1 MPEINQQTKSPHQN
15 QLRFVGLL
23 LVIGL
28 SRHIPLSYPELSN
41 FSPILALVLLSGAS
55 LRGYWS
61 WVTPLC
67 AVLVTDLIIN
77 PSYGLSLLEPFML
90 VTLLSYFLI
99 FLLGKKLSST
109 RSLGKLIG
117 GGIAGAL
124 LFHFITC
131 GFAWLGNPA
140 YAKSAS
146 GFLQAL
152 TIGEPGFAPAYL
164 FLRNTLVSTILFTA
178 ALGWIALRIKAP
190 VSPAISNPRPVRS
203 N

>member
-1 MPEINQQTKSPHQN
+1 MSEIHQQTKSPHQN

-23 LVIGL
+23 LVIGI

-41 FSPILALVLLSGAS
+41 FSPILALVLLSGS
-55 LRGYWS
+55 HLKGYWS

-67 AVLVTDLIIN
+67 AVLITDLIIN
-77 PSYGLSLLEPFML
+77 PSYGLSLVEPFML

-99 FLLGKKLSST
+99 FLLGKKLHST

-124 LFHFITC
+124 LFHFLTC
-131 GFAWLGNPA
+131 GFAWFGNPA

-164 FLRNTLVSTILFTA
+164 FLRNTLVSTVLFTA
-178 ALGWIALRIKAP
+178 ALGWIALRTKE
-190 VSPAISNPRPVRS
+190 PASATIGDPRPAGS
-203 N
+203 D

>member
-1 MPEINQQTKSPHQN
+1 LI
-15 QLRFVGLL
+15 
-23 LVIGL
+23 
-28 SRHIPLSYPELSN
+28 
-41 FSPILALVLLSGAS
+41 
-55 LRGYWS
+55 
-61 WVTPLC
+61 
-67 AVLVTDLIIN
+67 TDLIIN
-77 PSYGLSLLEPFML
+77 PSYGLSLVEPFML

-99 FLLGKKLSST
+99 FLLGKKLNST

-124 LFHFITC
+124 LFHFLTC
-131 GFAWLGNPA
+131 GFAWFGNPA

-178 ALGWIALRIKAP
+178 ALGWIALRTKE
-190 VSPAISNPRPVRS
+190 PASATIGDPRPAGS
-203 N
+203 D